1 MSSRPAFHQLL
12 DESWRRAG
20 TVLCVGI
27 DPTHEMIP
35 TSGPL
40 GNLGILEFS
49 TSIVDAVSQHV
60 CAIKMNHAHFASNGH
75 ETELESLIGYIHESH
90 PSIPVILDAKR
101 GDVDSTAEKYA
112 QEAFDRYWADAVT
125 VNPFMGWDT
134 IKPFLSYQ
142 QRGVIVLCRTS
153 NPGSYWLQDEPSES
167 PMYLRIAERV
177 QEEANPNLMLVVGAT
192 NEDALVRVRQT
203 APDVAFLVPGVGAQG
218 GSAENVLKLGRRK
231 DGRGLIVNSSRSV
244 IAQDRESSAYFDQ
257 VALAAKSLSKSLSL
271 DVA

>member
-1 MSSRPAFHQLL
+1 MSSRPEFHQLL
-12 DESWRRAG
+12 DESWKCAK

-27 DPTHEMIP
+27 DPSNEMFP
-35 TSGPL
+35 TSAPL
-40 GNLGILEFS
+40 DELGILEFS

-60 CAIKMNHAHFASNGH
+60 CAIKMNHAHFASQGH
-75 ETELESLIGYIHESH
+75 ESELESLIGYIHERY

-112 QEAFDRYWADAVT
+112 EEAFNRYSADAVT

-134 IKPFLSYQ
+134 IEPFISYRQ
-142 QRGVIVLCRTS
+142 HGVIVLCRTS
-153 NPGSYWLQDEPSES
+153 NPGSYWLQDEPSAS

-177 QEEANPNLMLVVGAT
+177 QKEANPNLMLVVGAT

-218 GSAENVLKLGRRK
+218 GSAENVLKLGRRQ
-231 DGRGLIVNSSRSV
+231 DGLGLIVNSSRSV
-244 IAQDRESSAYFDQ
+244 IAQDRKSSAYFDQ